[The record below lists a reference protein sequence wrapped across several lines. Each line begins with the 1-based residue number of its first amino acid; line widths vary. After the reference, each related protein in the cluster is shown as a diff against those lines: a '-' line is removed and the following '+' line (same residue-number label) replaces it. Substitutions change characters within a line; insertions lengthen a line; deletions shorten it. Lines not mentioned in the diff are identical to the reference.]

1 VGERTLDAESLENEA
16 EGRVDSAGHRAG
28 RESMKLVH
36 RDVFVCLSL
45 CLGLAGSAQAD
56 VIQLVS
62 SKDNTLIEGPNAVS
76 DGAGLHFFAGT
87 TIASTI
93 RRGLIAFDIAGN
105 IPAGSTVQSA
115 RLQLHMSK
123 TIGPEAVFELHQALA
138 NWGEGTTIGT
148 RGEGGGAPAT
158 AGDATWLNTFWD
170 DSGSPPTWANPGG
183 DFRADASAST
193 SVAGVDF
200 YTFAATNT
208 LAADVQFFLDNPQSN
223 FGWVL
228 IAQDE
233 TAIGY
238 AKRFD
243 TRENSNP
250 SFRPLLTVEF
260 TPP

>member
-1 VGERTLDAESLENEA
+1 
-16 EGRVDSAGHRAG
+16 
-28 RESMKLVH
+28 MKHVR
-36 RDVFVCLSL
+36 RDIFLCLSL
-45 CLGLAGSAQAD
+45 CLGLHGSAQAD
-56 VIQLVS
+56 VVQLVS
-62 SKDNTLIEGPNAVS
+62 SKDNTLIQSSDPVS
-76 DGAGLHFFAGT
+76 DGAGVHFFAGT
-87 TIASTI
+87 TIANSI

-105 IPAGSTVQSA
+105 IPAGSTVQSV

-123 TIGPEAVFELHQALA
+123 TIGPEGSFELHQVLA
-138 NWGEGTTIGT
+138 DWGEGTSIGT

-158 AGDATWLNTFWD
+158 VGDATWLNTFWD

-183 DFRADASAST
+183 DFRPDPSASAS
-193 SVAGVDF
+193 VEGVGF
-200 YTFAATNT
+200 YTFEASNT
-208 LAADVQFFLDNPQSN
+208 LVADVQFFLDNPQSN

-228 IAQDE
+228 VAQDE

-250 SFRPLLTVEF
+250 SFRPQLTVEF